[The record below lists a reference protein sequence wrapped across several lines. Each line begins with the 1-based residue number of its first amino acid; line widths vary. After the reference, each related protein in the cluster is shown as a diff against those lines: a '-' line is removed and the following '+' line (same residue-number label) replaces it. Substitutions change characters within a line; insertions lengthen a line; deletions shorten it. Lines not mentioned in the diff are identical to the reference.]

1 MTDAVSGAV
10 SGKQLVVGMYAH
22 HQGSGHLNRCRS
34 IARRLA
40 NRGARVEIF
49 SSAPNVGSFLSTPTW
64 TEQQIP
70 LDFDDPQSGRDE
82 VRDPRAGDTLHW
94 APLQHP
100 GYRERMAVLA
110 AWIRSA
116 RPDVFYVDV
125 SVEVAVFVRLL
136 GVPVINIAMPGERGD
151 APHQLAYAQAA
162 GIIAAFPQSVPLPA
176 HLEAHASRVHRVGG
190 ISTFEDSVPEVAHTE
205 AERESNRVLVMQGM
219 GGTGWADDYWDHV
232 QQACPD
238 YQFTF
243 LGGEYRSDNPLVEMT
258 EADVVISAAGQN
270 SVADIALS
278 GKPCVLLPQ
287 QRAFAEQ
294 FATARAAESLG
305 LTLNREEAP
314 APEKW
319 PALLR
324 KASQMS
330 PEWEKWQVE
339 GAADRAAER
348 ILAIAKENR
357 SEGEPA

>member
-1 MTDAVSGAV
+1 MSE
-10 SGKQLVVGMYAH
+10 KQLVVGMYAH

-40 NRGARVEIF
+40 ERGARVEIF
-49 SSAPNVGSFLSTPTW
+49 SSALGVHSSPSTPHPVW
-64 TEQQIP
+64 SEHQIP
-70 LDFDDPQSGRDE
+70 LDFDGPQGSPSEVQDPQ
-82 VRDPRAGDTLHW
+82 AGDTLHW

-110 AWIRSA
+110 AWIRSE

-125 SVEVAVFVRLL
+125 SVEVALFVRLL
-136 GVPVINIAMPGERGD
+136 GVPVINIAMPGERWD
-151 APHQLAYAQAA
+151 APHQLGYAQAA
-162 GIIAAFPQSVPLPA
+162 GIIAAWPQSVPLPT
-176 HLEAHASRVHRVGG
+176 HLQAHAARVQCVGG
-190 ISTFEDSVPEVAHTE
+190 ISTFEDSVPEHIATE
-205 AERESNRVLVMQGM
+205 RGTHRVLVMQGT
-219 GGTGWADDYWDHV
+219 GGTGWAEDYWDTV
-232 QQACPD
+232 QQACPE

-243 LGGEYRSDNPLVEMT
+243 LGGEYRSENPLVEMA
-258 EADVVISAAGQN
+258 EVDVVVSAAGQN

-287 QRAFAEQ
+287 ERAFAEQ

-305 LTLNREEAP
+305 LALNREEAP
-314 APEKW
+314 APEEW

-324 KASQMS
+324 EASQMT
-330 PEWEKWQVE
+330 PNWEKWQVE

>member
-1 MTDAVSGAV
+1 MSDAVSE
-10 SGKQLVVGMYAH
+10 KQLVVGMYAH

-34 IARRLA
+34 IARRLT

-49 SSAPNVGSFLSTPTW
+49 SSAPGVHSSSTPHPAW
-64 TEQQIP
+64 SEQQIP
-70 LDFDDPQSGRDE
+70 LDFDGPQGSPRE
-82 VRDPRAGDTLHW
+82 VRDPQAGDTLHW

-100 GYRERMAVLA
+100 GYRERMAILA
-110 AWIRSA
+110 AWIRNE

-136 GVPVINIAMPGERGD
+136 GVPVINIAMPGERWD

-190 ISTFEDSVPEVAHTE
+190 ISTFEDSVPELIDT
-205 AERESNRVLVMQGM
+205 ERESNRVLVMQGM
-219 GGTGWADDYWDHV
+219 GGTGWTDDYWDHV
-232 QQACPD
+232 QQACPE
-238 YQFTF
+238 YHFTF
-243 LGGEYRSDNPLVEMT
+243 LGGEYRSDNPLVEMA
-258 EADVVISAAGQN
+258 EADVVLSAAGQN

-287 QRAFAEQ
+287 ERAFAEQ

-305 LTLNREEAP
+305 LALNREEAP
-314 APEKW
+314 APEEW

-324 KASQMS
+324 EASQMT

-357 SEGEPA
+357 HEGEPA